1 MVQCQMTV
9 GMDIYKKGGEEI
21 LRFLYTLSLESNAIY
36 LARSAENVK
45 LDLYDKL

>member
-1 MVQCQMTV
+1 VVFKFVFTVQNSLH
-9 GMDIYKKGGEEI
+9 I
-21 LRFLYTLSLESNAIY
+21 LTLSLESNAIY